1 MPVPLPI
8 EGYAPIGNGRSAAL
22 VDLHGSIPWLCLPE
36 FDSPAVFASLLGDRR
51 HGYWS
56 LSPTSAQPLPVAHRA
71 YRRGGLVLDEVW
83 DLPEGTLQVTEFMP
97 ASEAERPSQ
106 VIRIARCLRG
116 RVSITS
122 RIVVAPDYGRTHA
135 ALREVTGPDGARR
148 FTAEHQGAI
157 LWLDGP
163 SHRSRRRGAAASEIV
178 LTEGQQVAYALT
190 WQNIGAP
197 VPPVPD
203 ADQAL
208 ADTLREWADWN
219 ARVTHTGPYRDAVLG
234 SVAVLGSLIHRPTGA
249 VVAAPTTSLPEQIGG
264 ERNWDYRYAWLRDSA
279 LTVRELLRAGH
290 FLEQARAWRTWLVDT
305 IDGPTT
311 ARIMY
316 RLDGSSGLTE
326 TVLDHLPGYEGSRPV
341 RIGNGAAGQLQLDV
355 FGYVA
360 DTLLAAEDAGL
371 EPDAAAD
378 TLLLGLAE
386 LVAATAHEPD
396 RGIWEIRG
404 PERHFTH
411 SKIMAWVAIDRTVR
425 LLQRR
430 PDHDR
435 AALVRL
441 RAVATLLHAT
451 VLTRGYD
458 EERNTFTQSY
468 GSRELDA
475 SLLLLP
481 QTGFL
486 PPDDKRVIGTIEAV
500 QRELATYDGL
510 VLRYRTQPNADANV
524 DGLVGKDGAFLA
536 CSFWLASALA
546 LIGRTGEA
554 RERMDALLALR
565 NDVGILA
572 EEYDPATGRQLGNT
586 PQGLSHL
593 ALVNAAVALRMP
605 SAPPLPSPRG
615 GTVASF

>member
-8 EGYAPIGNGRSAAL
+8 EGYAPIGNGRSTAL
-22 VDLHGSIPWLCLPE
+22 VDLHGAIPWLCLPE
-36 FDSPAVFASLLGDRR
+36 FDSPAVFTALLGDRR

-56 LSPTSAQPLPVAHRA
+56 LSPTSAQPLPVTRRA
-71 YRRGGLVLDEVW
+71 YRRGGLVLDQVW
-83 DLPEGTLQVTEFMP
+83 ELPEGTLQVTEFMP
-97 ASEAERPSQ
+97 TSGAERPAQ

-122 RIVVAPDYGRTHA
+122 RIVVAPGYGRTHA
-135 ALREVTGPDGARR
+135 VLREITSPDGVRR
-148 FTAEHQGAI
+148 FAAKHEGTT

-163 SHRSRRRGAAASEIV
+163 DHRPRRRGAAVAETV
-178 LTEGQQVAYALT
+178 LTAGQEATYALT
-190 WQNIGAP
+190 WQESDAP
-197 VPPVPD
+197 VPPVPG
-203 ADQAL
+203 AGQAL
-208 ADTLREWADWN
+208 AETQREWASWSAN
-219 ARVTHTGPYRDAVLG
+219 VTYAGHYRDAVVG
-234 SVAVLGSLIHRPTGA
+234 SVAVLGSLVHRPTGA
-249 VVAAPTTSLPEQIGG
+249 VIAAPTTSLPEEIGG
-264 ERNWDYRYAWLRDSA
+264 ERNWDYRYPWLRDSA
-279 LTVRELLRAGH
+279 LTVRELVRAGH

-305 IDGPTT
+305 IGDPLT

-316 RLDGSSGLTE
+316 RLDGSSELTE
-326 TVLDHLPGYEGSRPV
+326 TVLDHLPGYQGSRPV
-341 RIGNGAAGQLQLDV
+341 RIGNCAAGQRQLDV

-360 DTLLAAEDAGL
+360 DALLTAEDAGL
-371 EPDAAAD
+371 EPDPAAD
-378 TLLLGLAE
+378 ALLLGLAE
-386 LVAATAHEPD
+386 LVVATAHKPD

-425 LLQRR
+425 LLERR

-435 AALVRL
+435 ATLARL
-441 RAVATLLHAT
+441 RAVAALFHST
-451 VLTRGYD
+451 VLARGYD

-481 QTGFL
+481 QAGFL
-486 PPDDKRVIGTIEAV
+486 PPDDKRVIGTVEAV

-510 VLRYRTQPNADANV
+510 VLRYRTHQDADANV
-524 DGLVGKDGAFLA
+524 DGLAGEEGAFFA
-536 CSFWLASALA
+536 CSFWMVTALA
-546 LIGRTGEA
+546 LIGRTDEA

-565 NDVGILA
+565 NDIGILA

-593 ALVNAAVALRMP
+593 ALVNAAVALG
-605 SAPPLPSPRG
+605 APPSPGRPSPRTG
-615 GTVASF
+615 AVASF

>member
-22 VDLHGSIPWLCLPE
+22 VDLHGAIPWLCLPE
-36 FDSPAVFASLLGDRR
+36 FDSPAVFAALVGDRR

-56 LSPTSAQPLPVAHRA
+56 LSPASAQPLPVTHRA
-71 YRRGGLVLDEVW
+71 YRSGGLVLDQVW
-83 DLPEGTLQVTEFMP
+83 ELPEGTLQVTEFMP
-97 ASEAERPSQ
+97 ASAAERPAQ

-116 RVSITS
+116 RVGVTS
-122 RIVVAPDYGRTHA
+122 RIVVAPDYGRAHP
-135 ALREVTGPDGARR
+135 ALREVTGPDGVRR
-148 FTAEHQGAI
+148 FAAEYQGAT
-157 LWLDGP
+157 LWLDGVA
-163 SHRSRRRGAAASEIV
+163 HRSRRRGAAVAETV
-178 LTEGQQVAYALT
+178 LTAGQQTAYALT
-190 WQNIGAP
+190 WQNVGAS

-203 ADQAL
+203 PGQAL
-208 ADTLREWADWN
+208 AATLREWADWSAN
-219 ARVTHTGPYRDAVLG
+219 VTCTGHYRDAVLG
-234 SVAVLGSLIHRPTGA
+234 SVAVLGSLIHHPTGT
-249 VVAAPTTSLPEQIGG
+249 VIAAPTTSLPEEIGG

-279 LTVRELLRAGH
+279 LTIRELLRAGH

-305 IDGPTT
+305 IGDPTT

-316 RLDGSSGLTE
+316 RLDGSSELTE
-326 TVLDHLPGYEGSRPV
+326 TVLDHLPGYQGSRPV
-341 RIGNGAAGQLQLDV
+341 RIGNGAACQLQLDV
-355 FGYVA
+355 FGYVVDA
-360 DTLLAAEDAGL
+360 LLAAEDAGL
-371 EPDAAAD
+371 EPDPSAD
-378 TLLLGLAE
+378 ALLLGLAE
-386 LVAATAHEPD
+386 LVVATAHKPD

-425 LLQRR
+425 LLERR

-435 AALVRL
+435 AALARL
-441 RAVATLLHAT
+441 RGVAALLHTDILA
-451 VLTRGYD
+451 RGYD
-458 EERNTFTQSY
+458 EERNAFTQSY

-475 SLLLLP
+475 SLLFLP

-486 PPDDKRVIGTIEAV
+486 PPDDKRVIGTIEAI

-510 VLRYRTQPNADANV
+510 VLRYRTQQDADANV
-524 DGLVGKDGAFLA
+524 DGLAGEEGAFFA

-546 LIGRTGEA
+546 LIDRTDEA

-572 EEYDPATGRQLGNT
+572 EEYDPGSGRQLGNT

-593 ALVNAAVALRMP
+593 ALVNAAVTLGAP
-605 SAPPLPSPRG
+605 SAPALPSPRTG
-615 GTVASF
+615 AVASL